1 MSKFGSTS
9 HTTSLKNGVT
19 HDTNVSERTTH
30 EQLGTKRR
38 FRPLFKRELLYVE
51 ALASGKTRKEALIA
65 AGYKPTN
72 LGYASAAMQK
82 NEAVQAALEEIQS
95 KARTSVAYTVT
106 VAMEEAQEVIEFAKQ
121 NKNAMAYFKAVEHRA
136 KLSGLLVDRIAVETV
151 DLTGALEAAR
161 LRAVT
166 ARVIG
171 QPTLTILPVLP
182 SLPTHVAQE
191 EA

>member
-1 MSKFGSTS
+1 MPSKYHNGQSS
-9 HTTSLKNGVT
+9 YATSLKHGVT
-19 HDTNVSERTTH
+19 DDRLN
-30 EQLGTKRR
+30 EQAKQESLGTKRR

-51 ALASGKTRKEALIA
+51 ALAAGKSRREALIA
-65 AGYKPTN
+65 AGYKATN
-72 LGYASAAMQK
+72 LGYAANSMAK

-121 NKNAMAYFKAVEHRA
+121 HRNAMAYFKAVEHRA

-151 DLTGALEAAR
+151 DLTGALAEAAK
-161 LRAVT
+161 RAVT
-166 ARVIG
+166 ARVIN
-171 QPTLTILPVLP
+171 QPSLTILPVLP
-182 SLPTHVAQE
+182 PVATQE